1 LSPTK
6 SLIVPQ
12 TAAKVPGV
20 VDAEVEVGLGLA
32 VATPVA
38 NGAPVG
44 MLAAGAVQAA
54 TSTPKS
60 AVRIGDLTPT

>member
-6 SLIVPQ
+6 SLIVPH
-12 TAAKVPGV
+12 TAAKVAGV
-20 VDAEVEVGLGLA
+20 VDAEVGVGLGLA

-38 NGAPVG
+38 TGARVG
-44 MLAAGAVQAA
+44 VPAAGAVQAA